1 MEERLGRIIAMTG
14 KVVREHF
21 DRDLMT
27 VGSSLNTYV
36 VLRTVAHWPGV

>member
-21 DRDLMT
+21 DR
-27 VGSSLNTYV
+27 
-36 VLRTVAHWPGV
+36 